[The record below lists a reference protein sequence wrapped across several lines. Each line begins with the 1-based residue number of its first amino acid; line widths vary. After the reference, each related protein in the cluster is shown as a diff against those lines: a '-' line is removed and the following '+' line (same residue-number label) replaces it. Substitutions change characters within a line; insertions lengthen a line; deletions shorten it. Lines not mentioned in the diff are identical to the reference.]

1 MPCRACPWRSSTA
14 PPRLLAVALLALAL
28 GCRAQGPA
36 SAPPDETRVEL
47 VAVGD
52 ILMHQDVKASASA
65 APGGLLDLW
74 SEVAPELKKA
84 DIAFANLETPI
95 APTSGRP
102 GRPMVF
108 NAPAELPAAL
118 KASGFTLVSTAN
130 NHAYDQGPKG
140 LQETLDRLKEAGLPA
155 IGSGP
160 DKAQAD
166 TPLILEVKGLR
177 IAFLAF
183 TDVFNMNL
191 NARTDRPWVRSLDP
205 AEAAR
210 AVREARMKADA
221 VVVSVHW
228 GAEYV
233 HTPLARQRA
242 VAQALTEAGADLIL
256 GHHPH
261 VLQPVEVLEAA
272 GRRTVVAFSLGN
284 FVSNQDR
291 MYRAD
296 LFPVAGGD
304 SRDGVLF
311 RCRLVA
317 VKHPDGTQSVR
328 VENVLCEPLWTRNNW
343 GQGRERHIRVVPL
356 TPSILAAESD
366 LDTLRAAQPVDRT
379 RLLAAQEAL
388 RTLYLR
394 RERAA
399 SVLGA
404 AFVVGGAAPFQPA
417 PRPKPRPAQPAAPSA
432 PVSSGVPPPVA
443 SGS

>member
-1 MPCRACPWRSSTA
+1 MPFRACPWRSSTV
-14 PPRLLAVALLALAL
+14 PPRFLAAALLVLTL

-36 SAPPDETRVEL
+36 SAPPDEIRVDL
-47 VAVGD
+47 AAVGD

-65 APGGLLDLW
+65 APGGLQDLW

-95 APTSGRP
+95 APTVGRP

-108 NAPAELPAAL
+108 NAPADLPAAL
-118 KASGFTLVSTAN
+118 KASGFTILSTAN

-140 LQETLDRLKEAGLPA
+140 LQETLDRLKAAGLTA
-155 IGSGP
+155 IGSGT

-166 TPLILEVKGLR
+166 TLRILEVKGLR

-191 NARTDRPWVRSLDP
+191 NARVDKPWVRSMDP

-210 AVREARMKADA
+210 AVREARTQADA

-242 VAQALTEAGADLIL
+242 VAKALTEAGADLVL

-261 VLQPVEVLEAA
+261 VLQPVEVMESE
-272 GRRTVVAFSLGN
+272 GHRTVVAFSLGN

-311 RCRLVA
+311 RCRFVA
-317 VKHPDGTQSVR
+317 MKRPDGTRSVR

-343 GQGRERHIRVVPL
+343 GQGKDRYIRVVPL
-356 TPSILAAESD
+356 TPSILAAESE
-366 LDTLRAAQPVDRT
+366 LDALRGAPSVDRP

-399 SVLGA
+399 SILGA
-404 AFVVGGAAPFQPA
+404 AFVVGGAAPFQEQR
-417 PRPKPRPAQPAAPSA
+417 PRPRPAKPAVPSA
-432 PVSSGVPPPVA
+432 PASVPAPLPVA